1 MCKKHREFR
10 FHDRP
15 AVACAHAGRRAA
27 CAHSER
33 DDDGGANR
41 ALLIDPETSRLV
53 VDERGASCDIWARTA
68 REMVSR
74 WPCRKQYEHKRTRV
88 GEHASISAREFQG
101 GAHTVGALSKTT
113 LRTRP
118 RMNREPCGRS
128 RGRVSQAFA
137 LTTASESNASPP
149 HRAFS
154 MRSCSG
160 SDQQTKL
167 SISDVPKVRRAGWRT
182 HTTRLARGSWHER
195 FLLTGA
201 VPQTVLGGC
210 GDGVIARAACPR
222 RRRRPRKE
230 RDDLLVGVTRR
241 LAGLPRRG
249 LQRNARLVARALQT
263 LQVSSI

>member
-1 MCKKHREFR
+1 
-10 FHDRP
+10 
-15 AVACAHAGRRAA
+15 
-27 CAHSER
+27 
-33 DDDGGANR
+33 
-41 ALLIDPETSRLV
+41 
-53 VDERGASCDIWARTA
+53 
-68 REMVSR
+68 MVSR

-88 GEHASISAREFQG
+88 GEHAARVPRRC
-101 GAHTVGALSKTT
+101 AYRRCTVKDDLADP
-113 LRTRP
+113 RTRP
-118 RMNREPCGRS
+118 RVNREPCGRS

-167 SISDVPKVRRAGWRT
+167 SISDAPKVRRAGWRT

-249 LQRNARLVARALQT
+249 LQRNARLVARALQA